1 MFDTAWMTRWQS
13 AVNTNGPMSWLG
25 KHLTA
30 DILLGFATRISSSTS
45 ATARSRASPTSWA
58 RKPAIS
64 SR

>member
-30 DILLGFATRISSSTS
+30 DLLLGFGD
-45 ATARSRASPTSWA
+45 
-58 RKPAIS
+58 
-64 SR
+64 